1 MRLSLLF
8 ASTAL
13 VGSVLVAGCSDSGMF
28 GRSSTATPSTAAQ
41 QAAAQPA
48 PRADVR
54 ETQQQLKSLGLYDG
68 PIDGVWGPETQT
80 AVERYQTQRGLSA
93 TGRVDES
100 TRNSLREASAGRAGT
115 ASNQDRMAATSPGTT
130 GSMTTDDRNRSTPG
144 TATPGTSGGAT
155 ADTTANRNAG
165 TAQRQQQPQDI
176 APAAGMSAAAA
187 IAPRNLSA
195 GNVRAIQSRL
205 AGEGYYRAG
214 IDGVWGPRSRQAL
227 VNFQTQNQ
235 LRADGLM
242 DPRTANA
249 LNLDY
254 QQLGDAGWT
263 SGQPGDRNVR
273 QRSRNTTGER
283 VGSESPRLGPSVPRQ

>member
-1 MRLSLLF
+1 MRHSLLF

-28 GRSSTATPSTAAQ
+28 GRSSTATPSSAAQ

-68 PIDGVWGPETQT
+68 PIDGVWGPETQS

-115 ASNQDRMAATSPGTT
+115 ASNQDRTAATTPGTS
-130 GSMTTDDRNRSTPG
+130 GSMNTDNRNMNTPG
-144 TATPGTSGGAT
+144 TATPGTSGTG
-155 ADTTANRNAG
+155 NSG
-165 TAQRQQQPQDI
+165 TAQTAPRAQDI
-176 APAAGMSAAAA
+176 APAAGPMGSAA

-205 AGEGYYRAG
+205 ASEGYYRAG
-214 IDGVWGPRSRQAL
+214 VDGVWGPQSRQAL

-263 SGQPGDRNVR
+263 GGQPGDRNVR

-283 VGSESPRLGPSVPRQ
+283 VGSESPGPGPSAPRQ